1 MCNSCNGRN
10 VEGNFRVT
18 VKLVVRWRRRPTRR
32 PPTWVA
38 IPLVSALQLV
48 LGHYDIYDVDDLVA
62 ILRSPHA
69 ASQVADLIVRRQPE
83 PRADRCDGGQSTR
96 QRADRLRDGDGRHDD
111 GKCGQRA

>member
-1 MCNSCNGRN
+1 M
-10 VEGNFRVT
+10 
-18 VKLVVRWRRRPTRR
+18 
-32 PPTWVA
+32 
-38 IPLVSALQLV
+38 PLASALELV
-48 LGHYDIYDVDDLVA
+48 LRHYDIYDVDDLVA